1 MDYFNNNNNSSA
13 VPSSQGSDY
22 LSSSTSSTQD
32 KSSMNWLTIILIL
45 FLLFIAYLAYKFYN
59 TILINGHLNDS
70 ASQKLS
76 LFGKFLY
83 DFFVKGPDEDSSD
96 SKDASGNSTSNKKQ
110 QGKIDASGN
119 ATGNSRSNQKQQ
131 GKIDA
136 SGNTTGNSRSN
147 QKQQGKI
154 DASGNASGNASPP
167 YPNTNTSSIKQP
179 GTSVG
184 QQNANQGL
192 NNPLNDALQYNDRDQ
207 VNDNKYREKRQQELY
222 NLPQAQDYCADEA
235 CSSIQKTKP
244 LSKAGWCFIGTDRG
258 FRSCVEVGEQDK
270 CMSGEIFPSQDICVN
285 PRLR

>member
-1 MDYFNNNNNSSA
+1 
-13 VPSSQGSDY
+13 
-22 LSSSTSSTQD
+22 
-32 KSSMNWLTIILIL
+32 
-45 FLLFIAYLAYKFYN
+45 
-59 TILINGHLNDS
+59 LINGHLNDS
-70 ASQKLS
+70 ISQKFS
-76 LFGKFLY
+76 LFAKFVY
-83 DFFVKGPDEDSSD
+83 EFFIKDPDKDSSD
-96 SKDASGNSTSNKKQ
+96 SKDATGNATADASGNSTSNQKQ
-110 QGKIDASGN
+110 QGKVDASGN
-119 ATGNSRSNQKQQ
+119 LTSNQKQQ
-131 GKIDA
+131 GKVD
-136 SGNTTGNSRSN
+136 
-147 QKQQGKI
+147 
-154 DASGNASGNASPP
+154 ASGNASPP

-192 NNPLNDALQYNDRDQ
+192 NNPLNDALQNNDRDQ
-207 VNDNKYREKRQQELY
+207 VNDNKYREKRQRELY